1 MSTLIATMKGEAK
14 NEAQWVDILMDTD
27 PLGGE
32 IVWWTGDLDIDC
44 DGSGGNP
51 HGDKCFQP
59 DTRLHYRGLPLH
71 AEAVPYLVVPPVVL
85 AKTKGKVLGSLVR
98 CTNIRNGKSALAVVG
113 DSGPS
118 TKTGEGS
125 PRLAELLG
133 LDPNPNHG
141 GTDELII
148 KCVVYVGTPAVIDGV
163 TYDLQSA

>member
-1 MSTLIATMKGEAK
+1 MSKIIGVMKGEAK
-14 NEAQWVDILMDTD
+14 SEEQWVNIMLDND

-32 IVWWTGDLDIDC
+32 IVSWTGDLDIDC

-51 HGDKCFQP
+51 HRDPCFQP
-59 DTRLHYRGLPLH
+59 DTRLHYRGLPLC
-71 AEAVPYLVVPPVVL
+71 AEKVPYLVVPPCVL
-85 AKTKGKVLGSLVR
+85 EKTAGKVLGSMAR
-98 CTNIRNGKSALAVVG
+98 CTNVRNGKSALAVVG
-113 DSGPS
+113 DSGPR

-133 LDPNPNHG
+133 LDGNPNHG
-141 GTDELII
+141 GTDEPII